1 MKVDA
6 ATNYMIFDLL
16 KNILSLAEK
25 PGELGKYIT
34 TRLRELVGAKMVL
47 FMRHTE
53 MHDFED
59 NLLLGICPDRKRNS
73 VDLKYVQ
80 QIAVLSHNI
89 HAPTIIQ
96 HSNKAGE
103 MERLLL
109 AFGGNTSII
118 VPLEYASKRLAVI
131 MMIDI
136 FDTNNISSVI
146 DSMESMADILAIELR
161 NGQFY
166 ELMESKVKERTK
178 ELRESEAKLR
188 MALTVSN
195 QAIFEVDIVNLKFIT
210 SPEWAGRLG
219 YSIDEF
225 AKLRFTDC
233 LHPNDLRNVLKAFR
247 ECANGKKD
255 VFKTEWRQQT
265 KNRRWIWTSGHAAI
279 VEKTIDGK
287 PLRMLGTVMDVTD
300 HRQAEEALR
309 ENEEKYRYLFSNNPQ
324 PMWIYNL
331 ETLAF
336 LELNNAAVHHYGY
349 TREEFLSM
357 TLKDIRPKEDI
368 DDLLKD
374 IELTRNSYN
383 PAGKWR
389 HLKKNGEIINVEIVS
404 HSITFNGL
412 KARHVMVNDITE
424 RKRAED
430 ALHLSEESLKLTL
443 EVSQIGIWNW
453 NIKSDIWYAST
464 IFYTMLGYDPLLGS
478 NTRNNW
484 VERIHPEDRDA
495 ITEKINRV
503 LNSES
508 SEYRYE
514 ARMKH
519 ADGSYRWLNV
529 IGYATEWNENNK
541 PIRFVG
547 VRIDITERKQAELT
561 LLEKNNK
568 IEIQNEEYLQIN
580 DELIHS
586 NDELNIAKER
596 AEESDRL
603 KTAFLQNMS
612 HEIRTPMNAIMGFSE
627 LLIDQYNN
635 RPKLEKYSKII
646 NQRCNDLLE
655 IINDILDIAKIE
667 SGQLP
672 VNMEECNL
680 NSLFK
685 ELTLFFREHKNSI
698 GKEQIEFGFKS
709 SYGSADFIFLTDK
722 IKLKQIFIN
731 LIGNA
736 FKFTEKGRIESG
748 CKINRDL
755 NLLFYVS
762 DTGIGIPHDKQEA
775 IFERFTQL
783 NEDNGRVFGGTGL
796 GLSIVK
802 GLVSLLGGKIW
813 LESEHGIGSTFYFS
827 LPYKPSLPSYQSPP
841 IAEESE
847 TTYSSGKTILIV
859 EDDEYNA
866 EYLKEVLAHTGFSI
880 LCVEYGNKAVQIAL
894 TQTIDIILM
903 DIRLPDIDGFEATRQ
918 IKQHKPAIKVIAQTA
933 YASQEDHKKAI
944 EAGCSDYISKPVKRK
959 LLLTMINKL
968 LKTNDN

>member
-6 ATNYMIFDLL
+6 ANNYMIFDLL
-16 KNILSLAEK
+16 KNILSLAGK
-25 PGELGKYIT
+25 PSELGKYIT
-34 TRLRELVGAKMVL
+34 TRLSELIGAKLVL
-47 FMRHTE
+47 FIRHTE
-53 MHDFED
+53 KHDFED
-59 NLLLGICPDRKRNS
+59 HLLLGICPDRKRIN

-80 QIAVLSHNI
+80 RIAVLSHNL
-89 HAPTIIQ
+89 HAPTIIN
-96 HSNKAGE
+96 HSDNAGE

-109 AFGGNTSII
+109 TFGGNTSII
-118 VPLEYASKRLAVI
+118 VPLEYASKRIAVI

-136 FDTNNISSVI
+136 VDIQNITSVL
-146 DSMESMADILAIELR
+146 DSMESMADLLAIELR

-166 ELMESKVKERTK
+166 ELLESEVKERTR

-210 SPEWAGRLG
+210 SPEWAHRLG
-219 YSIDEF
+219 YNIDEF
-225 AKLRFTDC
+225 AKLKVTDC
-233 LHPNDLRNVLKAFR
+233 LHPDDLENVLKAFR
-247 ECANGKKD
+247 ECASGQKD
-255 VFKTEWRQQT
+255 VFKTEWRQRT
-265 KNRRWIWTSGHAAI
+265 KNKQWIWTNGRAAV

-309 ENEEKYRYLFSNNPQ
+309 ESEEKYRYMFFNNPQ
-324 PMWIYNL
+324 PMWIYHL

-336 LELNNAAVHHYGY
+336 LEINNAAIHHYGY

-357 TLKDIRPKEDI
+357 TISDIRPKEDI
-368 DDLLKD
+368 DALLKD

-383 PAGKWR
+383 QAGEWC

-404 HSITFNGL
+404 HTITFKGS
-412 KARHVMVNDITE
+412 KARHVMLNDITE
-424 RKRAED
+424 RKRAEN
-430 ALHLSEESLKLTL
+430 ALHLSEERLQLTL

-453 NIKSDIWYAST
+453 NIKSDTWYASP
-464 IFYTMLGYDPLLGS
+464 IYYTMLGYDPELYS
-478 NTRNNW
+478 SARNIW
-484 VERIHPEDRDA
+484 IERIHPEDRDA
-495 ITEKINRV
+495 ISDKVNRV
-503 LNSES
+503 LNQES

-514 ARMKH
+514 VRMKH
-519 ADGSYRWLNV
+519 ADGSYRWLSV
-529 IGYATEWNENNK
+529 IGHATEWAENNK

-547 VRIDITERKQAELT
+547 VRIDITDRKQAEIT
-561 LLEKNNK
+561 LLKKNNK

-580 DELIHS
+580 EELIRS

-680 NSLFK
+680 SLLFN

-698 GKEQIEFGFKS
+698 GKEQIKFGFKS
-709 SYGSADFIFLTDK
+709 TFGSADFVFLTDK

-748 CKINRDL
+748 CKIDKNQT
-755 NLLFYVS
+755 LLFYVS
-762 DTGIGIPHDKQEA
+762 DTGLGIPSNKQEV

-783 NEDNGRVFGGTGL
+783 NEGNGRVFGGTGL

-813 LESEHGIGSTFYFS
+813 LESEPGIGTTFYFS
-827 LPYKPSLPSYQSPP
+827 LPYKPSLPSYQSPSL
-841 IAEESE
+841 AEESE
-847 TTYSSGKTILIV
+847 TTYFSGKTILIV

-866 EYLKEVLAHTGFSI
+866 EYLKEVLADSGFSI

-894 TQTIDIILM
+894 TQTVDIILM
-903 DIRLPDIDGFEATRQ
+903 DIRLPDIDGFEATRL
-918 IKQHKPAIKVIAQTA
+918 IKQHKPTIKVIAQTA
-933 YASQEDHKKAI
+933 YASQEDHNKAI

-968 LKTNDN
+968 LNTNDN